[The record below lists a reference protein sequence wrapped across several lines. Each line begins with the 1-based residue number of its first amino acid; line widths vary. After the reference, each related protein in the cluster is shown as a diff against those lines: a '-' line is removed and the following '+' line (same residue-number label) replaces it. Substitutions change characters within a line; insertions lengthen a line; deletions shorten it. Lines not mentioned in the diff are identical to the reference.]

1 MSLDLFKERLAE
13 VRKEKGFT
21 QAELARR
28 LGVTA
33 QAVSKWERGISL
45 SERYYITTHAYMVL
59 QENNFWM
66 NIKKHCQ
73 HPI

>member
-13 VRKEKGFT
+13 ARKEKGMT

-33 QAVSKWERGISL
+33 QAPVIIGL
-45 SERYYITTHAYMVL
+45 
-59 QENNFWM
+59 N
-66 NIKKHCQ
+66 
-73 HPI
+73 